1 MSGSED
7 HRRTAGLK
15 KRPGSVLSG
24 PSHTVG
30 RPSGE
35 GSAAFSRNDPPLL
48 ALTLWPHRS
57 LSRRGFRRFLALTAV
72 CLALPVVPL
81 IGSPVGWALLPFL
94 VGMLLAVYLALKRSY
109 FDGRLVE
116 ELRLWPDLITVERR
130 EPRGAVRRWHANPV
144 WVQLRLLD
152 GAAIESYLTLRGN
165 GREIELGAFLS
176 PEERQ
181 QLYRELLAALAPLRG
196 GGGRVAPVA

>member
-1 MSGSED
+1 MSRSDDEG
-7 HRRTAGLK
+7 RGTGLK
-15 KRPGSVLSG
+15 EGPGRQLPG
-24 PSHTVG
+24 PGFKG
-30 RPSGE
+30 RAEADPY
-35 GSAAFSRNDPPLL
+35 SRQDAPIL

-57 LSRRGFRRFLALTAV
+57 LSRRGFRRFLALTAAGLSV
-72 CLALPVVPL
+72 PVLPL
-81 IGSPVGWALLPFL
+81 LGTPVGWALLPFL
-94 VGMLLAVYLALKRSY
+94 GAMLLAVYLALKRSY

-144 WVQLRLLD
+144 WVTLRLLED
-152 GAAIESYLTLRGN
+152 AQIESYLTLRGN

-181 QLYRELLAALAPLRG
+181 SLYRELRAALGRIG
-196 GGGRVAPVA
+196 GGGLAPVA